1 MKRGYTQVYT
11 GDGKGKTTAALGLA
25 VRAGGRGL
33 RVYMVQFMKNDQE
46 AGEIRAAELLGPRLS
61 IRPMGAKGFVRG
73 TPRPIDCQM
82 AQKAL
87 DLSNRLLQSG
97 EYDVIILD
105 EINMAVHLGLITLQ
119 DVLALMD
126 AKPDS
131 VELVMTGREA
141 HPEVIEKADLVTEMV
156 NVKHYFERGVKARNG
171 IER

>member
-25 VRAGGRGL
+25 LRAVGRDL
-33 RVYMVQFMKNDQE
+33 RVYMVQFMKNDKD
-46 AGEIRAAELLGPRLS
+46 AGEIRAAELFGPRLS
-61 IRPMGAKGFVRG
+61 IHPMGAKGFVRG
-73 TPRPIDCQM
+73 TPRPIDYQM

-87 DLSNRLLQSG
+87 DLSNHLLESG
-97 EYDVIILD
+97 KYDVIILD
-105 EINMAVHLGLITLQ
+105 EINMAVHLGLISLQ

-126 AKPDS
+126 IKPDS

-156 NVKHYFERGVKARNG
+156 NVKHYFETGVKARNG